1 MKILDDSIVKLNL
14 KPRKLDSHKGDFGRL
29 LCVNGSVGMTG
40 ACILSARAALK
51 CGVSLVDIAVPEKI
65 YNVVACNLF
74 EPIFTILEKN
84 SLGVTSDESM
94 QELIKRLNLSTTCL
108 VGCGLSV
115 TEDTNKIFNSIID
128 NVKVPLVIDADG
140 INILSS
146 NINMLKKINKGNVI
160 ITPHPGEMARLLR
173 TTVKDIQGNRK
184 LYACNFAKVHNIT
197 VVLKGANTIISSP
210 DGDIYVNKTGNPGM
224 AKGGSGDVLAGM
236 IAAFA
241 AQGIS
246 LKHAAAMGVYI
257 HGLAGDLSAKKF
269 SQISMTPSDI
279 IESIGETLKSI
290 LH

>member
-14 KPRKLDSHKGDFGRL
+14 KPRKFDAHKGDFGRL

-40 ACILSARAALK
+40 ACILSARAAIR
-51 CGVSLVDIAVPEKI
+51 CGVGLVDVAVPEEI
-65 YNVVACNLF
+65 YNIVACNLL
-74 EPIFTILEKN
+74 EPIFTIFKKN
-84 SLGVTSDESM
+84 SLGFISDESI
-94 QELIKRLNLSTTCL
+94 QELIKKLRLATACL

-115 TEDTNKIFNSIID
+115 TDGTTKIVNAILE
-128 NVKVPLVIDADG
+128 NTKGPLIIDADG

-146 NINMLKKINKGNVI
+146 NINMLKKIDKGNVV

-173 TTVKDIQGNRK
+173 TTTKDIQQNRK
-184 LYACNFAKVHNIT
+184 LYAYNFAKVHNIT
-197 VVLKGANTIISSP
+197 VVLKGANSIIASP
-210 DGDIYVNKTGNPGM
+210 GGDVYVNKTGNPGM

-269 SQISMTPSDI
+269 SQTSMTPSDI
-279 IESIGETLKSI
+279 IESIGETLKNT
-290 LH
+290 LQ